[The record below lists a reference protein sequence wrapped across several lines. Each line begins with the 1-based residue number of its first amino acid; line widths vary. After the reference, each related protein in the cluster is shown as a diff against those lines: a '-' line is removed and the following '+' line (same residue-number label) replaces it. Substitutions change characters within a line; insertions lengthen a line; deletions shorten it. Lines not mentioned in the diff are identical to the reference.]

1 MVEGEVRAVLSKG
14 ERAQIEQELAT
25 ALAAQSNPQ
34 SLLRV
39 IFLGQADSILLQLPS
54 GVLPR
59 EIAFTAI
66 QTCLESRW
74 TFDPSLLQMLLEYL
88 IDVRGVGAFDEIL
101 TRVRQR
107 IDPNQS
113 IYNAAWLVGRRPFF
127 DRRDF
132 RSRVQRM
139 IEQNGWAILCV
150 SAVAESFGR
159 TYSRYFL
166 QHLEDSSPSA
176 VHVLYVGLSV
186 GTGPSYQV
194 LDLLEAVDSQL
205 GAEDP
210 IPARTGSSYPV
221 SAALWMLKQIIK
233 RPGCW
238 LVVLDGFGQKELNPE
253 VRATIEELAVR
264 VPTGQYRLRIRLVL
278 LDYPQE
284 LPNVSPADMLVEDLP
299 LSDSIVR
306 ADLEPCLEAWDA
318 ERMQC
323 GMAGMAAGELERLA
337 DGMLGR
343 APLTGKE
350 RLEVLNIELTKLYNF

>member
-1 MVEGEVRAVLSKG
+1 MQAVLSKS

-25 ALAAQSNPQ
+25 ALAGQPSPQ
-34 SLLRV
+34 SFLTV
-39 IFLGQADSILLQLPS
+39 IFLGHADSILLQLPS
-54 GVLPR
+54 GALPR

-66 QTCLESRW
+66 QACLESRW

-88 IDVRGVGAFDEIL
+88 VDARGVGAFDEIL
-101 TRVRQR
+101 TRVKQR

-113 IYNAAWLVGRRPFF
+113 IYDAAWLVGRRPFF
-127 DRRDF
+127 DRVDF
-132 RSRVQRM
+132 RKRVRRL
-139 IEQNGWAILCV
+139 IEENGWTILRV

-166 QHLEDSSPSA
+166 QHLEDGSPSA

-210 IPARTGSSYPV
+210 IPARTGSSYPA
-221 SAALWMLKQIIK
+221 SAALWMLKQMMK

-238 LVVLDGFGQKELNPE
+238 LVVLDGFGQNELNPD
-253 VRATIEELAVR
+253 VRAMIEELAVR

-278 LDYPQE
+278 LDYPQL
-284 LPNVSPADMLVEDLP
+284 LPNVSPADMLEENLP
-299 LSDSIVR
+299 LSDAIVR

-318 ERMQC
+318 ERMQR
-323 GMAGMAAGELERLA
+323 GMSGLAAGELEKLA

-343 APLTGKE
+343 APLTGRE
-350 RLEVLNIELTKLYNF
+350 RLEKLNTELTKLYNF

>member
-1 MVEGEVRAVLSKG
+1 VLSKS

-34 SLLRV
+34 SLLKV

-54 GVLPR
+54 GAMPR

-66 QTCLESRW
+66 QVCLESRW
-74 TFDPSLLQMLLEYL
+74 TVDPSLLQMLLEYL
-88 IDVRGVGAFDEIL
+88 IDNRGVGALDDIL

-113 IYNAAWLVGRRPFF
+113 IYDVAWLIGRRPFF
-127 DRRDF
+127 DRQDF
-132 RSRVQRM
+132 RSRVRRM
-139 IEQNGWAILCV
+139 IEQNGWAILRV
-150 SAVAESFGR
+150 SAATESFGR

-166 QHLEDSSPSA
+166 EHLEACSPSA
-176 VHVLYVGLSV
+176 VHVLYVALSV

-205 GAEDP
+205 GAADP
-210 IPARTGSSYPV
+210 IPTRTGSSYPV
-221 SAALWMLKQIIK
+221 SAALWVLKQMIK

-253 VRATIEELAVR
+253 VRATIQELAVR

-278 LDYPQE
+278 LDYPQP
-284 LPNVSPADMLVEDLP
+284 LPNVSPADVLEEDLP
-299 LSDSIVR
+299 LSATIVR
-306 ADLEPCLEAWDA
+306 ADLEPCLQAWDA
-318 ERMQC
+318 KRTQC
-323 GMAGMAAGELERLA
+323 GMTGMAAGELEKLA

-350 RLEVLNIELTKLYNF
+350 RLEVLNTELTKLYNF